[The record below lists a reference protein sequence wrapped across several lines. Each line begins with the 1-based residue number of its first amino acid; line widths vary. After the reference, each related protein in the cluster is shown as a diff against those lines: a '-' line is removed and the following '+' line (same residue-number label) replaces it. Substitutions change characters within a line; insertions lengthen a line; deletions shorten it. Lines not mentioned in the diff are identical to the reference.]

1 MVTTVGVTY
10 VRDITGDELLQNLG
24 AIASEDSGRG
34 ITMRV
39 VFYHDMREADARA
52 VLRMK
57 DGASCMCSA
66 RSQGGR
72 GRRLVARG

>member
-39 VFYHDMREADARA
+39 VLSSE
-52 VLRMK
+52 
-57 DGASCMCSA
+57 
-66 RSQGGR
+66 
-72 GRRLVARG
+72 